1 MKEKENTDLIL
12 LNIGYAVHRADWNYK
27 NVNSPFAR
35 IYLVKEGV
43 AKLHLQDRDH
53 IQLLTPEHLYLIPP
67 FTLHSYKRC
76 RQPLC
81 STSTRRKYKGPNY

>member
-35 IYLVKEGV
+35 IYLVRQGI
-43 AKLHLQDRDH
+43 AKLHL
-53 IQLLTPEHLYLIPP
+53 
-67 FTLHSYKRC
+67 
-76 RQPLC
+76 
-81 STSTRRKYKGPNY
+81 